1 MEQMRAAGFPEGFL
15 WGSASAAYQIEGGWK
30 EGGKGMTNW
39 DAFVRI
45 PGKTYKATTGDVAVD
60 HYHRYKEDI
69 ALMAEMGLN
78 TYRFSV
84 SWARIFPEGTGEVN
98 EEGIAFYQ
106 NIIDECLK
114 YNIEPM
120 VTIYHWDLP
129 YELER
134 LGGWLNRDVA
144 DWYGEYASILYRE
157 FGDTVPLWAT
167 VNEPIA
173 TYVGYAL
180 GGFAPGFKLEKYGRQ
195 ANHHILLAHGEGIRR
210 FRQENLKDSKAG
222 IVVDVWQHYPLRPE
236 NEKDCEIARL
246 ENEKTFRSYLNPI
259 FKGCYRQEL
268 LRYMEEKDCMPV
280 IKDGDMER
288 IHQPL
293 DFFGLNCY
301 NRVLDCAEPESVPD
315 RKKNGGNFMENG
327 MEFYPK
333 AVYEAVE
340 MLKKDY
346 QLTIP
351 IYITENGTCNCN
363 ERVQEDGR
371 IRDEQRIE
379 YIRGNLYWIAKAIE
393 EGTDI
398 RGYYVWSLL
407 DNWEWCA
414 GFESRF
420 GLVHV
425 DFDTQKR
432 TVKDSGRWY
441 AGVAGSGEMD
451 WKEGGL

>member
-1 MEQMRAAGFPEGFL
+1 MEKIRFPKDFIFGTATSAAQLEGAAGEDGRGL
-15 WGSASAAYQIEGGWK
+15 SI
-30 EGGKGMTNW
+30 W
-39 DAFVRI
+39 DAFSRI
-45 PGKTYKATTGDVAVD
+45 PGSIADGSTPENACDM
-60 HYHRYKEDI
+60 YHRYEEDLDL
-69 ALMAEMGLN
+69 AKRMNLDSF
-78 TYRFSV
+78 RFSF
-84 SWARIFPEGTGEVN
+84 SWSRILPEGKGKVSQK
-98 EEGIAFYQ
+98 GIDFYKRL
-106 NIIDECLK
+106 IDGMRKRDLIP
-114 YNIEPM
+114 NA
-120 VTIYHWDLP
+120 TIYHWDLP

-134 LGGWLNRDVA
+134 LGGWLNRDVV

-180 GGFAPGFKLEKYGRQ
+180 GGFALGFKLEKYGRQ

-333 AVYEAVE
+333 AVYEAVK

-393 EGTDI
+393 EGADI

-441 AGVAGSGEMD
+441 AGVAGSGELD